1 MKKILIALL
10 VVFANIYSANA
21 SKLMIT
27 PTRIE
32 FKGSERTSEVRLINR
47 SDETTTYRISFQN
60 LMMEESGSYKEI
72 KPEDVKGDENFAHK
86 LIRFSPRRFTLKPG
100 EVQLVRFMV
109 RKPKDLKI
117 GEYRSHALFSEE
129 ASPDFGN
136 NIENQNKK
144 SDNISVVLKPLF
156 GISIPV
162 IVTHGDVNAKV
173 QITKAQIESDKRGK
187 QLISMKL
194 ERSGDASL
202 YGDIIATLKPNNSNK
217 EYEIGSIN
225 GISVFYPY
233 DKRNAQMKVNIPSNV
248 NLKDSVIDI
257 KYYKKDSGSSSH
269 DKNQLLAQKQI
280 TVGAINSR
288 VNY

>member
-1 MKKILIALL
+1 MKKILIILL
-10 VVFANIYSANA
+10 VSLANIYSANA

-32 FKGSERTSEVRLINR
+32 FKGSNRTSEVRLINR
-47 SDETTTYRISFQN
+47 SDEETTYRISFQN

-72 KPEDVKGDENFAHK
+72 KPEDAKGDENFAHK

-129 ASPDFGN
+129 AAADFGN

-144 SDNISVVLKPLF
+144 NDNISVVLKPLF

-162 IVTHGDVNAKV
+162 IVTHGDLDA
-173 QITKAQIESDKRGK
+173 KAQITDAKIKSDKRGK
-187 QLISMKL
+187 QIIAMKL
-194 ERSGDASL
+194 SRSGNASL
-202 YGDIIATLKPNNSNK
+202 YGDIIATLKPNNSDK
-217 EYEIGSIN
+217 EFEIGAIN
-225 GISVFYPY
+225 GISIFYPH
-233 DKRNAQMKVNIPSNV
+233 DSRNAEMKVDIPSNI

-257 KYYKKDSGSSSH
+257 KYYKKESGGSGH
-269 DKNQLLAQKQI
+269 DKNQILAQKQI
-280 TVGAINSR
+280 AVGAINSR